1 MSAGYSVRTGLFPTQ
16 KTQTVSIAMS
26 LFQLIVLSVVQGI
39 TEWLPISSSGHV
51 LLVAAWFGLLGEDE
65 LLINAMAH
73 IGTLGSVLLYFRKD
87 VWRAIKGGLSLV
99 GFKADPADRRLALL
113 ILAATP
119 IAVVIAAGFA
129 VLPDE
134 ITLGL
139 RSLWVVIGT
148 TIGFGVLLWWAD
160 QRPGGKGE
168 ADMSFFDAT
177 LIGASQAVAAILP
190 GTSRSGITMT
200 IARARGVTRPEAA
213 RFSMLIGIPIIAA
226 SGAYAFLELA
236 SAEAGVIS
244 LTLQDGL
251 IVAALSFVAG
261 YASIAVLMAL
271 LQRMSFLP
279 FVIYRLALGAALLLA
294 SPVGLA
300 LIPA

>member
-1 MSAGYSVRTGLFPTQ
+1 
-16 KTQTVSIAMS
+16 MS
-26 LFQLIVLSVVQGI
+26 LFQLILLSVVQGV

-51 LLVAAWFGLLGEDE
+51 LLVAAWFGLVGEDE

-73 IGTLGSVLLYFRKD
+73 IGTLGSVLIYFWKD
-87 VWRAIKGGLSLV
+87 VWRAFRGALGLIGIS
-99 GFKADPADRRLALL
+99 AEPADRHLALL
-113 ILAATP
+113 IIAATP
-119 IAVVIAAGFA
+119 IALIIAASFTL
-129 VLPDE
+129 LPDE

-139 RSLWVVIGT
+139 RSLWVVIAT
-148 TIGFGVLLWWAD
+148 TVGFGLLLWWAD
-160 QRPGGKGE
+160 RQIGLKAEGE
-168 ADMSFFDAT
+168 MSLLDAA
-177 LIGASQAVAAILP
+177 LIGASQAIAAIMP

-200 IARARGVTRPEAA
+200 VARARGFSRPEAA

-236 SAEAGVIS
+236 GAEPGAIS
-244 LTLQDGL
+244 LSMQDGL
-251 IVAALSFVAG
+251 LVAGLSFFAGYVSIAALMS
-261 YASIAVLMAL
+261 L

-279 FVIYRLALGAALLLA
+279 FVIYRLVLGAALLLA